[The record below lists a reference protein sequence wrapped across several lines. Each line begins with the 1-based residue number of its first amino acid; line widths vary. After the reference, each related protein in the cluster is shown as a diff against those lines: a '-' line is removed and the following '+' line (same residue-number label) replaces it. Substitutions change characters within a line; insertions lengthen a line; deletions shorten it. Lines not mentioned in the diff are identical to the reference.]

1 MHGSPRTCCGTLRGS
16 SRTSSSRSWTA
27 APSGDPPS
35 AKTSGRRSR
44 TNCCPVWGR
53 SQGARTID
61 GIVLKRFISSLRVA
75 ETVWMEGVFLKDYP
89 PEAYT
94 IKCLEVNIICHHHPK
109 SHYPKNHHPKNH
121 HPKNHHPKNR
131 HPKNHH
137 PKNHHLKNHHP
148 KNHHPKNHHAQD
160 SLALLATEGG
170 QQRFEKHLKSWM
182 KKIQA
187 NIDSENFSWIFFST
201 CQELLFESEQLRRE
215 TDDLGPQVLFSKGFV
230 FINVNFAEFSFML

>member
-53 SQGARTID
+53 SQGARTIN

-94 IKCLEVNIICHHHPK
+94 IKCLEVNILLSSSVI
-109 SHYPKNHHPKNH
+109 YNPKNHHPKNH
-121 HPKNHHPKNR
+121 HPENHHPR
-131 HPKNHH
+131 
-137 PKNHHLKNHHP
+137 
-148 KNHHPKNHHAQD
+148 NHHPKNHHAQD

-187 NIDSENFSWIFFST
+187 NIDAENF
-201 CQELLFESEQLRRE
+201 
-215 TDDLGPQVLFSKGFV
+215 K
-230 FINVNFAEFSFML
+230 

>member
-27 APSGDPPS
+27 APSGDPVS

-61 GIVLKRFISSLRVA
+61 GIVLKQFISSLRVA

-94 IKCLEVNIICHHHPK
+94 IKCLEVNIICHHQWFITLRTMIPRTITLRIHWLFLQPRVG
-109 SHYPKNHHPKNH
+109 NNA
-121 HPKNHHPKNR
+121 
-131 HPKNHH
+131 
-137 PKNHHLKNHHP
+137 LKNISSH
-148 KNHHPKNHHAQD
+148 
-160 SLALLATEGG
+160 GW
-170 QQRFEKHLKSWM
+170 RKSRQILTQ
-182 KKIQA
+182 KIFH
-187 NIDSENFSWIFFST
+187 EYLFST

-215 TDDLGPQVLFSKGFV
+215 TDDLGPQVFAKGFV
-230 FINVNFAEFSFML
+230 FFTIHQFTNQCLF